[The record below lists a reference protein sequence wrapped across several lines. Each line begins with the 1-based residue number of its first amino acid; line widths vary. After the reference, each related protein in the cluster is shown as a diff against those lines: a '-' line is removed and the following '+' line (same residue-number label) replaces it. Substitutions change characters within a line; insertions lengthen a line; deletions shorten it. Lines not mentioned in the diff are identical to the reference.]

1 MTPWDYPDFPFL
13 QGLFDIFPSTSD
25 DLEARCALWSII
37 ARILLQV
44 REDEMSASSLHQYV
58 FILLSKSDMIEDDLF
73 DHQFDENKA
82 NESLTTCGR
91 KSNAR
96 TLAVSF
102 SLTFK

>member
-1 MTPWDYPDFPFL
+1 
-13 QGLFDIFPSTSD
+13 
-25 DLEARCALWSII
+25 
-37 ARILLQV
+37 
-44 REDEMSASSLHQYV
+44 MSASSLHQYV

-73 DHQFDENKA
+73 DHQFDENKE

-102 SLTFK
+102 SLISSSKAVNSVEETL